1 MSEKVT
7 FGELIDSISQE
18 TGRSKQSAHD
28 FVKGLVTVIHEGLE
42 EDRNVNI
49 AGLGKFDLRRME
61 EREGTNPQTGEKM
74 TIPAHDRV
82 VFKPYKQLR
91 EQVNAPYA
99 DREPTVL
106 GDRPKEEDADE
117 SEFIPSAPPTK
128 RSPAGE
134 APSGEDRESGARSGE
149 TSPDSTIVEYTPED
163 SGDESDVVEETDR
176 FDFRKNRRHESS
188 GVNWLLIVAA
198 AFVIVILAA
207 ASYLVTYQGFDEAD
221 PVTESEAVTHVDPP
235 AEEETGEQADETE
248 QAPADASGEA
258 GTVSRRVESGQTLW
272 SLAREEYGDPYLWPW
287 IYRNNSGEIE
297 NPDNIVAG
305 ETLTV
310 PRPGGADE
318 SLTENDS
325 LQVALGYT
333 QTYRW
338 HRSQGSEEARYHL
351 YAATRYHGEVLDHT
365 DISVD
370 EEDLAFATA
379 NPR

>member
-7 FGELIDSISQE
+7 FGELIDSISDE
-18 TGRSKQSAHD
+18 TGRSKRSAHD

-99 DREPTVL
+99 DREPTIL
-106 GDRPKEEDADE
+106 GDRPEEEDAE
-117 SEFIPSAPPTK
+117 EKEFIPTAPPTE
-128 RSPAGE
+128 RSPAGK
-134 APSGEDRESGARSGE
+134 APSGEERESGSGVE
-149 TSPDSTIVEYTPED
+149 PSSDSTIVEYTPED
-163 SGDESDVVEETDR
+163 GPDEINAEPETDR
-176 FDFRKNRRHESS
+176 FDFRKSRRHESS
-188 GVNWLLIVAA
+188 GVNWLLIVAG
-198 AFVIVILAA
+198 AFVILILAA
-207 ASYLVTYQGFDEAD
+207 ASYLVTYQGFNGAD
-221 PVTESEAVTHVDPP
+221 PAAESEAVSRVDPP
-235 AEEETGEQADETE
+235 AGDETDGQSAETE
-248 QAPADASGEA
+248 QPPAGDSGEA
-258 GTVSRRVESGQTLW
+258 GAVSLRVESGQTLW

-287 IYRNNSGEIE
+287 IYRNNAEEIDS
-297 NPDNIVAG
+297 PDIIVAG
-305 ETLTV
+305 ETLSV
-310 PRPGGADE
+310 PRPRGADE

-338 HRSQGSEEARYHL
+338 HRSRGSEEARNHL
-351 YAATRYHGEVLDHT
+351 YAATLYHGEVLDHT

-370 EEDLAFATA
+370 EEDLAFATG